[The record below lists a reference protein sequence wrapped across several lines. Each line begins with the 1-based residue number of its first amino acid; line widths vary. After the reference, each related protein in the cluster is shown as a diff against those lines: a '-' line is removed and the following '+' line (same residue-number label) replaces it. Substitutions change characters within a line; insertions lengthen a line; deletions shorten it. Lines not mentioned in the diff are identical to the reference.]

1 MFASPG
7 SATRSTNAAKPATT
21 ALGGYRDPKPMVF
34 SGLYPI
40 DGSDY
45 PDLRDA
51 LDKLK
56 LNDAA
61 LVYEPETSAA
71 LGFGFRIGFLG
82 MLHLE
87 IVRERLEREFDLDLI
102 STLPN
107 VVYDVTLDDG
117 TVLTVANPSEFPYGK
132 VDLGD
137 RAGGAGDR
145 PGAERV
151 HRRDHGAVPAE
162 ARLAARHGLLSEERV
177 EMRYTLPLAEIVF
190 DFFDQLKSRTRGY
203 ASLDYEPDGDQ
214 VADLVKV
221 DIMLQGETVD
231 AFSSIVHKDKAYAYG
246 VMMAGKLKDLIP
258 RQQFEVPI
266 QAAIG
271 SRIIARENI
280 RAIREDVL
288 AKCYGGDISRKRKLL
303 EKQKAGKKRMK
314 NIGTVEVPPE
324 AFIAALSSDGHA
336 AEASLKRLGTDR
348 IDLYYAHQ
356 DDDSQTQEAVLE
368 AFGKLVDAG
377 KVRVIGA
384 SNFHAARLK
393 SAVEAAK
400 TSDLPRYHVLQP
412 EYNLVSRTKF
422 EGELQDYCVTEN
434 IGVLPYYGLAS
445 GFLTGKYRTKDD
457 LGQSV
462 RGGRMG
468 ELLEGTGKAVLDAM
482 DSVVEATGA
491 THAQVAL
498 AWLIAQP
505 GVTAPIASATS
516 VKQIEDLLPA
526 MTLELSKDQL
536 DALMVAGA

>member
-1 MFASPG
+1 MTLRRLG
-7 SATRSTNAAKPATT
+7 STDLKIAPLV
-21 ALGGYRDPKPMVF
+21 LGGNVFGWTADRAASFAVLDAFVAGGGTMIDTADVYSAWVDGHQGGESESMIGEWLKASGKRDDVLIATKV
-34 SGLYPI
+34 
-40 DGSDY
+40 
-45 PDLRDA
+45 
-51 LDKLK
+51 
-56 LNDAA
+56 
-61 LVYEPETSAA
+61 
-71 LGFGFRIGFLG
+71 G
-82 MLHLE
+82 MLPGE
-87 IVRERLEREFDLDLI
+87 
-102 STLPN
+102 
-107 VVYDVTLDDG
+107 
-117 TVLTVANPSEFPYGK
+117 
-132 VDLGD
+132 
-137 RAGGAGDR
+137 GGEKLA
-145 PGAERV
+145 
-151 HRRDHGAVPAE
+151 PA
-162 ARLAARHGLLSEERV
+162 R
-177 EMRYTLPLAEIVF
+177 
-190 DFFDQLKSRTRGY
+190 
-203 ASLDYEPDGDQ
+203 
-214 VADLVKV
+214 
-221 DIMLQGETVD
+221 
-231 AFSSIVHKDKAYAYG
+231 
-246 VMMAGKLKDLIP
+246 
-258 RQQFEVPI
+258 
-266 QAAIG
+266 
-271 SRIIARENI
+271 
-280 RAIREDVL
+280 
-288 AKCYGGDISRKRKLL
+288 
-303 EKQKAGKKRMK
+303 
-314 NIGTVEVPPE
+314 
-324 AFIAALSSDGHA
+324 IAAA

-457 LGQSV
+457 LSQSV

-516 VKQIEDLLPA
+516 VKQIEDLLPS
-526 MTLELSKDQL
+526 MTLELTKDQQ
-536 DALMVAGA
+536 DALTDAGA